1 MQNKNTF
8 RKTRLAPTPSGYLHM
23 GNVVSFVIT
32 AALAR
37 KTGARILLRIDD
49 MDRERTNK
57 EYVQDIFDT
66 LNFLEIPWHEGP
78 KNLHEYESEYSQV
91 HRVGLYSKALNQL
104 KESGSIFAC
113 ACTRAQML
121 KVNAERIYPGTCND
135 KALDLNTKDACWRL
149 DTRRADTIEVNTLEG
164 VVAVPF
170 PLDMNS
176 FVVRKKDGY
185 PAYQL
190 TSIVDDVFFGV
201 DLVVR
206 GEDLWHSTL
215 AQLYLAKMLGERS
228 FADTTFYHHAL
239 IKDSSGEKLSKSA
252 GATSIQYLRKQHK
265 KPADIFS
272 AIAQQQGM
280 AVPVKD
286 WEELAAHMKLL

>member
-1 MQNKNTF
+1 MQNKSTF
-8 RKTRLAPTPSGYLHM
+8 RKTRIAPTPSGYLHV
-23 GNVVSFVIT
+23 GNVLSFVVT

-66 LNFLEIPWHEGP
+66 LNFLDIPWHEGP
-78 KNLHEYESEYSQV
+78 KNLHEYESEYSQM
-91 HRVGLYSKALNQL
+91 HRVGLYSKALDQL
-104 KESGSIFAC
+104 VETGSIFAC

-135 KALDLNTKDACWRL
+135 KTLDLNTKDACWRL
-149 DTRRADTIEVNTLEG
+149 DTRRADLIAVNTLEG
-164 VVAVPF
+164 VITAPF
-170 PLDMNS
+170 PPDMNS

-190 TSIVDDVFFGV
+190 TSIVDDVLFGV

-215 AQLYLAKMLGERS
+215 AQLYLAQVLGERS

-239 IKDSSGEKLSKSA
+239 IKESTGEKLSKSA
-252 GATSIQYLRKQHK
+252 GATSIQYLRKQGK
-265 KPADIFS
+265 KPEDIFTS
-272 AIAQQQGM
+272 IAQMLGI
-280 AVPVKD
+280 ADPARD
-286 WEELAAHMKLL
+286 WEGLAALMKLL